1 MSSSTS
7 QFPTWGD
14 IWITRAIPLL
24 AVVLIYRLVS
34 QELAMRNS
42 NPSTSFMDAVAAS
55 LARHGKAAST
65 VDLRWHAPNA
75 TEINDLSRVIGGSG
89 VYGFIFNSSSTSPN
103 DYGVYNWC
111 NMPHVRATEYKQP
124 SSEYQLQ
131 YVEVV
136 RRDWDAAAVRC

>member
-1 MSSSTS
+1 
-7 QFPTWGD
+7 
-14 IWITRAIPLL
+14 
-24 AVVLIYRLVS
+24 
-34 QELAMRNS
+34 
-42 NPSTSFMDAVAAS
+42 MDAVAAS